1 MNVGGTVIAALL
13 IIELAICGEMLL
25 AVKGRPTVQVT
36 TAPAVLDARVVEGG
50 PHRTF
55 AAGDHPALSV
65 DVGYADLTIV
75 ASRDLEIDVSVRPST
90 SYGVFRAKAPITAS
104 ADGGTIRI
112 GTAGPHLWTSG
123 DDRMVVVR
131 VPPDTEVTVLEAGD
145 IRANGLRADASLR
158 SIGRGTVTIADY
170 EAPSLQVASSNGP
183 ISLRRVAATRLDA
196 TSKNDRVDGTDLL
209 VRDGDVESSDGVT
222 LRFATGADTLV
233 TADTANG
240 RVRVSGLTAR
250 AAATA
255 SDDDS
260 GDASLRTVRVGAGQG
275 RLDVHS
281 TDGNIDLIHAG

>member
-1 MNVGGTVIAALL
+1 MDVGGTVIAALL

-36 TAPAVLDARVVEGG
+36 TAPAALDARVVEGG
-50 PHRTF
+50 PHRIF
-55 AAGDHPALSV
+55 AAGVHPALSV
-65 DVGYADLTIV
+65 DIGYADLTIV
-75 ASRDLEIDVSVRPST
+75 ASRDPGIDVSVRPST
-90 SYGVFRAKAPITAS
+90 SYGVFRANAPITAS

-112 GTAGPHLWTSG
+112 GTAGPHPWTLG

-131 VPPDTEVTVLEAGD
+131 VPPDTEVTVVEAGD
-145 IRANGLRADASLR
+145 IRANGLRADASLK

-170 EAPSLQVASSNGP
+170 EAPSLHVASSNGR

-196 TSKNDRVDGTDLL
+196 TSKNDRIDGTDLL

-240 RVRVSGLTAR
+240 RVRVSGLTA
-250 AAATA
+250 TA
-255 SDDDS
+255 SDDDAD
-260 GDASLRTVRVGAGQG
+260 DASLRTVRIGAGQG